1 MTSTDSMTQNA
12 RHFLDLDAL
21 PAATLRRILDT
32 ARGIKA
38 RRADAPK
45 GQVDQGAPLDGYT
58 LAMIFEKS
66 STRTRLS
73 FEMAMRQ
80 LGGGTVVMQGQD
92 MQLGRGES
100 VADTAK
106 VLSRYVD
113 AVMVRANSHGAVE
126 ELAREGSIPVI
137 NALTDKSHPCQVM
150 ADVMTFE
157 EHRGP
162 IKGRTISWIGDGN
175 NMAVSWIHAAVRFDC
190 KLRLA
195 CPANYA
201 PPAEAV
207 AWARGQGGD
216 VTVTDDPVAA
226 AQGSDCLI
234 TDTWVSMGD
243 TDVDERLQ
251 AFAAYQVSGALMRQA
266 AKDALFM
273 HCLPAYRGKEVAAS
287 VLDGPQSVI
296 WDEAENRL
304 HAQKGILLWCLGKL
318 D

>member
-1 MTSTDSMTQNA
+1 MTSP
-12 RHFLDLDAL
+12 RHFLDINAL
-21 PAATLRRILDT
+21 PAATLRRILDV
-32 ARGIKA
+32 ARDIKS
-38 RRADAPK
+38 RRAGAPK
-45 GQVDQGAPLDGYT
+45 GQVDADAPLAGYT

-80 LGGGTVVMQGQD
+80 LGGSTVVMQGQD

-113 AVMVRANSHGAVE
+113 AVMVRANRHDAVE
-126 ELAREGSIPVI
+126 ELAQEGSIPVI
-137 NALTDKSHPCQVM
+137 NALTNKSHPCQVM

-157 EHRGP
+157 ELRGP
-162 IKGRTISWIGDGN
+162 ITGRTISWIGDGN
-175 NMAVSWIHAAVRFDC
+175 NMAVSWIHAAVRFGC

-195 CPANYA
+195 CPEQYA
-201 PPAEAV
+201 PSADVV
-207 AWARGQGGD
+207 AWAQQNGGD
-216 VTVTDDPVAA
+216 VVMTADPAA
-226 AQGSDCLI
+226 AAAGSDCLI

-243 TDVDERLQ
+243 TDVDERMR
-251 AFAAYQVSGALMRQA
+251 AFQTYQVTGELMRR
-266 AKDALFM
+266 AKPDAIFM
-273 HCLPAYRGKEVAAS
+273 HCLPAYRGKEVAAD

>member
-1 MTSTDSMTQNA
+1 MTQTV
-12 RHFLDLDAL
+12 RHFLDLDAV
-21 PAATLRRILDT
+21 PAATLRHILDVS
-32 ARGIKA
+32 RELKA
-38 RRADAPK
+38 RRAGAPK
-45 GQVDQGAPLDGYT
+45 GQVDQGAPLSGYT

-80 LGGGTVVMQGQD
+80 LGGSTVVMQGQD

-100 VADTAK
+100 VSDTAK

-113 AVMVRANSHGAVE
+113 AVMVRANRHDAVE
-126 ELAREGSIPVI
+126 ELAREGTIPVI

-150 ADVMTFE
+150 ADVMTYE

-175 NMAVSWIHAAVRFDC
+175 NMAVSWIHAAVRFGC

-195 CPANYA
+195 CPAKYA
-201 PPAEAV
+201 PPAAVV
-207 AWARGQGGD
+207 AWAQAQGGD
-216 VTVTDDPVAA
+216 VTVTEDPAA
-226 AQGSDCLI
+226 AAKDSDCLI

-243 TDVDERLQ
+243 TDVEERMK
-251 AFAAYQVSGALMRQA
+251 AFAPYQVSPDLMRQA

-273 HCLPAYRGKEVAAS
+273 HCLPAYRGKEVATS

-318 D
+318 N